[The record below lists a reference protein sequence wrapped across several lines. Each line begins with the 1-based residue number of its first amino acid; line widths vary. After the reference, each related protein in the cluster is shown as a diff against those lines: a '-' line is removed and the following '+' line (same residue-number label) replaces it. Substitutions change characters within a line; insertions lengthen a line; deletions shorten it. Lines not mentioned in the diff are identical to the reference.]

1 MSAAPLWTVAEVA
14 RALGVQALDGSGDF
28 PETAID
34 FVTQDSR
41 LVKPGSLFVAL
52 SGTPSG
58 GFISSF
64 ASSRN
69 GWEFA
74 ATAESSGAVAMI
86 VPHRIDGVG
95 VPQLVVKDTLL
106 DGLWTLARAA
116 RARFKGPVIGLTG
129 SAGKTSTKELIA
141 AYPNAYAS
149 PSSFNNFWGVPLT
162 LCNADPLAAAWV
174 VEMGMSQAGEILRL
188 SELAQPTVA
197 LVVNVQPVHL
207 EKLGSL
213 EAIRQE
219 KVSIARGLPKHGTLV
234 LPEGLDAGNW
244 SGTIVRFGGEAE
256 VRELGHAAR
265 GESWDIRA
273 EVRGKQ
279 VQFSLTP
286 GAPHRVQ
293 NALAALAAID
303 AAGLDAAKLAAK
315 LGHVGIMT
323 GRGVEQAAGG
333 ALVLDDSFN
342 GNPASM
348 AAALESLKA
357 RPVSNGRRIAIL
369 GDMLELGAEAPAYHE
384 LLVKHLSGIDGVYCV
399 GSLMRHLSD
408 RLPAGQGLGWHE
420 DPATLDPQQIASLL
434 RSGDVVVVK
443 GSKKIFWVN
452 KFVPR
457 LIAALQARS

>member
-1 MSAAPLWTVAEVA
+1 MTAQPLWTIAEVA
-14 RALGVQALDGSGDF
+14 RALGLSGHY

-64 ASSRN
+64 ASARD

-74 ATAESSGAVAMI
+74 ATAEAAGAVAMI
-86 VPHRIDGVG
+86 VPHRIDGIT
-95 VPQLVVKDTLL
+95 VPQLVVTDTLL

-116 RARFKGPVIGLTG
+116 RARFHGPVIGLTG
-129 SAGKTSTKELIA
+129 SAGKTSTKEFIA

-162 LCNADPLAAAWV
+162 LCNADPSASVWV
-174 VEMGMSQAGEILRL
+174 VEMGMNQAGEIARL
-188 SELAQPTVA
+188 SELTRPSVA

-213 EAIRQE
+213 EAIRRE
-219 KVSIARGLPKHGTLV
+219 KVSIVLGLPRDGVLV
-234 LPEGLDAGNW
+234 LPTALAASEW
-244 SGTIVRFGGEAE
+244 SGRLVRFGEGSE
-256 VRELGHAAR
+256 VRELRHAAR
-265 GESWDIRA
+265 GESWDVSADVGGRTIA
-273 EVRGKQ
+273 
-279 VQFSLTP
+279 FSLTP

-293 NALAALAAID
+293 NALAALASVH
-303 AAGLDAAKLAAK
+303 AAGLDAAALARE

-323 GRGVEQAAGG
+323 GRGVEQTAAGVT
-333 ALVLDDSFN
+333 LIDDSFN

-357 RPVSNGRRIAIL
+357 RPAGGRRLALL
-369 GDMLELGAEAPAYHE
+369 GDMLELGADAPAYHAD
-384 LLVKHLSGIDGVYCV
+384 LVNYISGIDGVFCV
-399 GSLMRHLSD
+399 GPLMRHLHD
-408 RLPAGQGLGWHE
+408 RLPADARLGCHE
-420 DPATLDPQQIASLL
+420 DPTTLDLQAIAAML
-434 RSGDVVVVK
+434 RSGDAVVVK

-452 KFVPR
+452 KVVPR
-457 LIAALQARS
+457 LLAALQSRG